1 MNISVKTLVFFALGI
16 SSIAAG
22 GSSAQTVSTTKKR
35 IPQDTAAVALNNLL
49 TAAQD
54 AASRQ
59 DYATAAAKYQ
69 EFLAQKPDDATV
81 HYNLGYVYSAM
92 QRPADAK
99 DEYEKA
105 ISLDPKMAPAYQNLG
120 LTLIPSD
127 PAAAIEPLQHA
138 AELEPGN
145 ARTKWLLGTALEA
158 AGKLPAAIEQ
168 YEAARKLDDKD
179 ADIRNSLGFALLRA
193 GRTSEAETAL
203 REALALHPAGS
214 AAAEAHKGLARALI
228 EEKKLD
234 AAAAELGAYLQAEPN
249 DAAARVDRASLLVD
263 LTQYDEALGELDR
276 AAAAHPEDLRALK
289 LRALVFYHVK
299 RYDDAIPVLQKA
311 ISLAPQDSNLPA
323 LLGRIYLE
331 KKDYPNAV
339 RALVVAFK
347 MDTSSTEALGDLVTA
362 QYLDKNYPATLQ
374 GLDLL
379 SQRKPLPAGSWFVR
393 ATCYDKLGQ
402 PAQALDA
409 YKKFLEIN
417 TDQNNDMY
425 FEASARV
432 RTLKRELEK
441 RK

>member
-1 MNISVKTLVFFALGI
+1 MNISAKTLAFFALGI
-16 SSIAAG
+16 FLIGAG
-22 GSSAQTVSTTKKR
+22 EISAQTVSTTKKR
-35 IPQDTAAVALNNLL
+35 IPQDSAAIALNNLL

-54 AASRQ
+54 AAAHQ

-99 DEYEKA
+99 GEYEKA

-158 AGKLPAAIEQ
+158 TGKLSAAIEQ

-179 ADIRNSLGFALLRA
+179 PDIRNSLGFALLRA
-193 GRTSEAETAL
+193 GRASEAEAAL
-203 REALALHPAGS
+203 REALALRPTGS
-214 AAAEAHKGLARALI
+214 TAAEAHKGLARALI
-228 EEKKLD
+228 EEKQFD
-234 AAAAELGAYLQAEPN
+234 AAAVELGAYLQASPN

-263 LTQYDEALGELDR
+263 LTQYDEALEELDR
-276 AAAAHPEDLRALK
+276 AAAAHPEDLRALR
-289 LRALVFYHVK
+289 LRALVFYHLK
-299 RYDDAIPVLQKA
+299 RYDDAVPVLQKA
-311 ISLAPQDSNLPA
+311 IPLAPQDPNLPA
-323 LLGRIYLE
+323 QLGRIYLE
-331 KKDYPNAV
+331 KKDYPDAV
-339 RALVVAFK
+339 KALVVAFK
-347 MDTSSTEALGDLVTA
+347 MDTSSTDALSDLVTA
-362 QYLDKNYPATLQ
+362 QYLNKNYPATLQ

-379 SQRKPLPAGSWFVR
+379 AQRKTLPAGSWFVR

-409 YKKFLEIN
+409 YKKFLEMN

>member
-1 MNISVKTLVFFALGI
+1 MNTFAKPLAIWALGI
-16 SSIAAG
+16 FLVAAS
-22 GSSAQTVSTTKKR
+22 GSFAQTVATTKKR
-35 IPQDTAAVALNNLL
+35 IPQDGTTVALINLL

-54 AASRQ
+54 AAAHQ
-59 DYATAAAKYQ
+59 DYDTAAAKYQ
-69 EFLAQKPDDATV
+69 EFLEKKPDDATV

-92 QRPADAK
+92 RRPADAK
-99 DEYEKA
+99 GEYEKA

-127 PAAAIEPLQHA
+127 PAAAVGPLQHA

-158 AGKLPAAIEQ
+158 TGKVAPAIEQ
-168 YEAARKLDDKD
+168 YEAAEKLDDKD

-193 GRTSEAETAL
+193 GRTSDAETTL
-203 REALALHPAGS
+203 RQALALRPGGS

-228 EEKKLD
+228 AEKKLD
-234 AAAAELGAYLQAEPN
+234 AAAAELGAYLAAQPN

-263 LTQYDEALGELDR
+263 LTQYDEALAELDR
-276 AAAAHPEDLRALK
+276 AAAARPEDIRALK
-289 LRALVFYHVK
+289 LRALIFYRKK
-299 RYDDAIPVLQKA
+299 RYDDAVPVLQKA
-311 ISLAPQDSNLPA
+311 IAVAPQDPNLPA
-323 LLGRIYLE
+323 QLGHIYLE
-331 KKDYPNAV
+331 KKDYPNALKE
-339 RALVVAFK
+339 LVVAFK
-347 MDTSSTEALGDLVTA
+347 MDTTSTDALGDLVTA
-362 QYLDKNYPATLQ
+362 QYLNKNYPAALQ
-374 GLDLL
+374 GLDML
-379 SQRKPLPAGSWFVR
+379 SQRKTLPAGSWFVR

-409 YKKFLEIN
+409 YKKFLELN

-441 RK
+441 KR